1 MSVFHTHV
9 GDFSVRMARIPE
21 REYTQGA
28 RTPRGLYMWGLAWH
42 SCVGEEV
49 GVNCMIFAPF
59 AFDHGHTKRHQLGGA
74 TETFF
79 HRFFMKKHAR
89 IMCFHEKAMIF
100 HRFLNFFVYHW
111 GSATCGSVW
120 VYFFIHHR
128 RRPKTPENYP
138 RPGAARTT

>member
-49 GVNCMIFAPF
+49 EVNCMIFVPF
-59 AFDHGHTKRHQLGGA
+59 AFDPRHTKRHQLGGA

-79 HRFFMKKHAR
+79 HRFFMKKHAK
-89 IMCFHEKAMIF
+89 IMLVKKK
-100 HRFLNFFVYHW
+100 RF
-111 GSATCGSVW
+111 CG
-120 VYFFIHHR
+120 
-128 RRPKTPENYP
+128 TPQLVPFCMTRVKCNWSQP
-138 RPGAARTT
+138 LRKKGK